1 MLKLPAEENKLQR
14 CQMFVRFKSRG
25 ILILLLRKKKNKN
38 FVEAVRQNGDR
49 EINVKQGVNVYF
61 VRTPNVKQ

>member
-1 MLKLPAEENKLQR
+1 
-14 CQMFVRFKSRG
+14 MFVRFKSRG